1 MNKGIMSGM
10 APVKMQEG
18 GEAKTKYFGKDG
30 LIFDTTNP
38 LDYAMAIPGLGLAG
52 AGIKALSTGNK
63 MRKAANAASKLSN
76 PATNM
81 IAAGALGYDLAQDE
95 GSPSEEVAEKQY
107 NDPTVAYFDEDAGYF
122 YYDAEDDD
130 YYTFEDGIVPDG
142 FAKEMA
148 FGGLVA
154 LGRAGVSKMP
164 QLTKGI
170 SNLFKKNM
178 GKTKPKPSTKTTTK
192 PKTKK
197 PLKEQIIEVLPEEML
212 YPIAGMGNLTM
223 NTLKG
228 LGNISSKGLGKA
240 GQGNPI
246 KGGIRA
252 GMAVGT
258 GFGIGSALKGDPE
271 VNPTKKLKIDIEK
284 ADSNDSDALKDI
296 LKERT
301 MTVANEAGRE
311 QPVFIDYVKAFPGS
325 YMEKVER
332 DPEFAKQMM
341 AGFLAM
347 MQPSEGFVPR
357 NAIADF
363 GQAAMAE
370 EARQEASTTDQEKL
384 LAMSDEDI
392 QRLQK
397 IQSGSKGFDQT
408 ALASAASL
416 LAQFREE
423 LTSKKDGKLTD
434 VNGNEINLISFLAM
448 FQKTGGDIEKL
459 SQMIVAGE

>member
-170 SNLFKKNM
+170 SNLFKKDM

-192 PKTKK
+192 PKTKTTTTEK
-197 PLKEQIIEVLPEEML
+197 IIANTPEELL

-271 VNPTKKLKIDIEK
+271 VKPTEASKVNIEK
-284 ADSNDSDALKDI
+284 PETNDSDALKDI

-397 IQSGSKGFDQT
+397 IQSGSKGLDQT

-416 LAQFREE
+416 LATFRKE
-423 LTSKKDGKLTD
+423 LTDKKDGRLTD
-434 VNGNEINLISFLAM
+434 EFGTEINLISFLAM
-448 FQKTGGDIEKL
+448 MQQTNGNIDKL

>member
-30 LIFDTTNP
+30 LIFDPYNP
-38 LDYAMAIPGLGLAG
+38 LDYAMAIPGIGLAG

-63 MRKAANAASKLSN
+63 IRKAANATSKLSN

-95 GSPSEEVAEKQY
+95 DSSSEEVVEKQY
-107 NDPTVAYFDEDAGYF
+107 NDPTIAYFDEDAGYF

-130 YYTFEDGIVPDG
+130 YYTFEDGIVPEG
-142 FAKEMA
+142 FAKEM
-148 FGGLVA
+148 FGGGLVA

-170 SNLFKKNM
+170 SNLFKKDM
-178 GKTKPKPSTKTTTK
+178 GKTKPKPSTKITTK

-197 PLKEQIIEVLPEEML
+197 TFKESVIANTPEELL
-212 YPIAGMGNLTM
+212 YPIAGLGNLTM

-258 GFGIGSALKGDPE
+258 GFGIGSALKGDPDVE
-271 VNPTKKLKIDIEK
+271 PAKASTVDIKKPET
-284 ADSNDSDALKDI
+284 NDSDALKDI
-296 LKERT
+296 LKEKT

-311 QPVFIDYVKAFPGS
+311 QPIFIDYVKAFPES
-325 YMEKVER
+325 YMEKVGR

-397 IQSGSKGFDQT
+397 IQRGATPIDQT
-408 ALASAASL
+408 AMASAAAL
-416 LAQFREE
+416 LTQFREE

-434 VNGNEINLISFLAM
+434 VNGTEINLISFLAM
-448 FQKTGGDIEKL
+448 FQQTGGDISKL
-459 SQMIVAGE
+459 AEMIVAGE

>member
-1 MNKGIMSGM
+1 MSGM

-30 LIFDTTNP
+30 LIFDPYNP
-38 LDYAMAIPGLGLAG
+38 LDLAMAIPGLGLAG

-81 IAAGALGYDLAQDE
+81 LAAGALGYDLAQDE
-95 GSPSEEVAEKQY
+95 DSSSEEVVEKQY
-107 NDPTVAYFDEDAGYF
+107 NDPTIAYFDEDAGYF

-130 YYTFEDGIVPDG
+130 YYTFEDGIVPEG
-142 FAKEMA
+142 FAKEM
-148 FGGLVA
+148 FGGGLVA

-170 SNLFKKNM
+170 SNLFKKDM
-178 GKTKPKPSTKTTTK
+178 GKTKPKPSTKITTK

-197 PLKEQIIEVLPEEML
+197 TVTESVIANTPEELL
-212 YPIAGMGNLTM
+212 YPVAGLGNLTM

-258 GFGIGSALKGDPE
+258 GFGIGSALKGDPDVE
-271 VNPTKKLKIDIEK
+271 PAKASTVDIKKPET
-284 ADSNDSDALKDI
+284 NDSDALKDI

-311 QPVFIDYVKAFPGS
+311 KPVFFDYVKAFPSS
-325 YMEKVER
+325 YSEKISR

-357 NAIADF
+357 NAISDF

-370 EARQEASTTDQEKL
+370 GERQEAAMTDQEQL

-392 QRLQK
+392 SKLQQ
-397 IQSGSKGFDQT
+397 IQAG
-408 ALASAASL
+408 ASAITSEDLQGAAAILSSIKKGMGL
-416 LAQFREE
+416 RDRDPLVDRNNPAVVLTPLGVLAIMKETNNDPTE
-423 LTSKKDGKLTD
+423 ISKRIIPK
-434 VNGNEINLISFLAM
+434 V
-448 FQKTGGDIEKL
+448 
-459 SQMIVAGE
+459 

>member
-30 LIFDTTNP
+30 LIFDPYNP
-38 LDYAMAIPGLGLAG
+38 LDLAMAIPGLGLAG

-81 IAAGALGYDLAQDE
+81 LAAGALGYDLAQDE
-95 GSPSEEVAEKQY
+95 DSSSEEVVEKQY
-107 NDPTVAYFDEDAGYF
+107 NDPTIAYFDEDAGYF

-130 YYTFEDGIVPDG
+130 YYTFEDGIVPEG
-142 FAKEMA
+142 FAKEM
-148 FGGLVA
+148 FGGGLVA

-170 SNLFKKNM
+170 SNLFKKDM
-178 GKTKPKPSTKTTTK
+178 GKTKPKPSTKITTK

-197 PLKEQIIEVLPEEML
+197 TVTESVIANTPEELL
-212 YPIAGMGNLTM
+212 YPVAGLGNLTM

-258 GFGIGSALKGDPE
+258 GFGIGSALKGDPDVE
-271 VNPTKKLKIDIEK
+271 PAKASTVDIKKPET
-284 ADSNDSDALKDI
+284 NDSDALKDI

-311 QPVFIDYVKAFPGS
+311 KPVFFDYVKAFPSS
-325 YMEKVER
+325 YM
-332 DPEFAKQMM
+332 A
-341 AGFLAM
+341 
-347 MQPSEGFVPR
+347 EG
-357 NAIADF
+357 
-363 GQAAMAE
+363 E
-370 EARQEASTTDQEKL
+370 RQEAAMTDQEQL

-392 QRLQK
+392 SKLQQ
-397 IQSGSKGFDQT
+397 IQAG
-408 ALASAASL
+408 ASAITSEDLQGAAAILSSIKKGMGL
-416 LAQFREE
+416 RDRDPLVDRNNPAVVLTPLGVLAIMKETNNDPTE
-423 LTSKKDGKLTD
+423 ISKRIIPK
-434 VNGNEINLISFLAM
+434 V
-448 FQKTGGDIEKL
+448 
-459 SQMIVAGE
+459 